1 MENKSI
7 KDEIKKTYEKFNSI
21 FIKETG
27 KHLKEFKI
35 SEIRDQFK
43 AWIKNNPQMFND
55 LYEAEDSFLYIY
67 HFRELQEINRVGLML
82 REMTDQSAYHKFIQE
97 FFDDNS
103 PSGLQDLKVHLINNE
118 SDKIWYSRD
127 SQIDS
132 LVDGWREDRFSDYLR
147 SL

>member
-67 HFRELQEINRVGLML
+67 HFRELQEINRVGIML
-82 REMTDQSAYHKFIQE
+82 REMTDQVAYRKFIQE
-97 FFDDNS
+97 FFDGNS
-103 PSGLQDLKVHLINNE
+103 PSGLQDLKVHQLNNE
-118 SDKIWYSRD
+118 SDKVWHSRD
-127 SQIDS
+127 SKVDS
-132 LVDGWREDRFSDYLR
+132 LIAEWREQRFSPYL
-147 SL
+147 

>member
-67 HFRELQEINRVGLML
+67 HFRELQEINRVGIML
-82 REMTDQSAYHKFIQE
+82 REMTDQVAYRKFIQE

-103 PSGLQDLKVHLINNE
+103 PSGLQDLKVHQLNNE
-118 SDKIWYSRD
+118 SDKVWHSRD
-127 SQIDS
+127 SKVDS
-132 LVDGWREDRFSDYLR
+132 LIAEWREQRFSPYL
-147 SL
+147 